1 MQKFGKII
9 KQINRRTNM
18 EHETFECSFKKAFEK
33 EDGQVTV
40 YITKDDGTDMTVYGE
55 ALGSS
60 RWPKGARLKIDA
72 QPVRTSKTGK
82 QYQTASRI
90 ECLSEVSDSSGSAP
104 AVNATYSANTA
115 NTSYATRNTSDQFS
129 EKYRLTMSNL
139 IASYMSGGK
148 VPTDSEFQQID
159 NLVRKV
165 LDAKASSVDEILK
178 DDVPF

>member
-1 MQKFGKII
+1 MQKFGNII

-33 EDGQVTV
+33 DDGQVTV
-40 YITKDDGTDMTVYGE
+40 YVTKDDGSDMTIYGE

-72 QPVRTSKTGK
+72 QPVRTSKSGK

-90 ECLSEVSDSSGSAP
+90 ECLSEISDNSGVAPNMISSSG
-104 AVNATYSANTA
+104 VQTI
-115 NTSYATRNTSDQFS
+115 RNVTDQFS

-139 IASYMSGGK
+139 IGSYMSGGK
-148 VPTDSEFQQID
+148 IPTESEFQQID

-165 LDAKASSVDEILK
+165 LEAKANSVEEILS
-178 DDVPF
+178 DDPPF

>member
-1 MQKFGKII
+1 MQKIGKII

-18 EHETFECSFKKAFEK
+18 EHETFECTFKKAFEK
-33 EDGQVTV
+33 DDGQVTV
-40 YITKDDGTDMTVYGE
+40 YINKDDGTDMTIYGE
-55 ALGSS
+55 ALGSQ
-60 RWPKGARLKIDA
+60 RWPAGARLKIDA

-90 ECLSEVSDSSGSAP
+90 ECLSEQSAAPVSNMVSATGVQ
-104 AVNATYSANTA
+104 AS
-115 NTSYATRNTSDQFS
+115 RNIPDQFS

-165 LDAKASSVDEILK
+165 LDAKANSIEEILK
-178 DDVPF
+178 DDAPF

>member
-1 MQKFGKII
+1 
-9 KQINRRTNM
+9 M

-33 EDGQVTV
+33 DDGQVTV
-40 YITKDDGTDMTVYGE
+40 YVTKDDGSDMTIYGE

-90 ECLSEVSDSSGSAP
+90 EVQSV
-104 AVNATYSANTA
+104 
-115 NTSYATRNTSDQFS
+115 RNVVDQFS

-139 IASYMSGGK
+139 IGSYMSGGK
-148 VPTDSEFQQID
+148 IPTESEFQQID

-165 LDAKASSVDEILK
+165 LEAKANSVEEILS
-178 DDVPF
+178 DDPPF

>member
-1 MQKFGKII
+1 
-9 KQINRRTNM
+9 M
-18 EHETFECSFKKAFEK
+18 EHETFECTFKKAFEK
-33 EDGQVTV
+33 DDGQVTV
-40 YITKDDGTDMTVYGE
+40 YINKDDGSDMTVYGE
-55 ALGSS
+55 ALGSQ
-60 RWPKGARLKIDA
+60 RWPAGARLKISA

-90 ECLSEVSDSSGSAP
+90 QCLSEVADNSGSTP
-104 AVNATYSANTA
+104 VNATYSANA
-115 NTSYATRNTSDQFS
+115 AVKPLDQFS

-148 VPTDSEFQQID
+148 VPTESEFQQID

-165 LDAKASSVDEILK
+165 LDAKAENVSEILK

>member
-1 MQKFGKII
+1 MQKFGNII

-33 EDGQVTV
+33 DDGQVTV
-40 YITKDDGTDMTVYGE
+40 YVTKDDGSDMTIYGE

-90 ECLSEVSDSSGSAP
+90 ECLSEVSDNSGSAP
-104 AVNATYSANTA
+104 SMVSATGVQSV
-115 NTSYATRNTSDQFS
+115 RNVVDQFS

-139 IASYMSGGK
+139 IGSYMSGGK
-148 VPTDSEFQQID
+148 IPTESEFQQID

-165 LDAKASSVDEILK
+165 LEAKANSVEEILS
-178 DDVPF
+178 DDPPF

>member
-33 EDGQVTV
+33 DDGQVTV
-40 YITKDDGTDMTVYGE
+40 YVTKDDGTDMTVYGE

-60 RWPKGARLKIDA
+60 RWPKGARLKINA
-72 QPVRTSKTGK
+72 QPVKTSKTGK
-82 QYQTASRI
+82 QYQTANRI
-90 ECLSEVSDSSGSAP
+90 ECLSEVSDNSGAAPNMVSATGVQ
-104 AVNATYSANTA
+104 AV
-115 NTSYATRNTSDQFS
+115 RNVTDQFS

-139 IASYMSGGK
+139 IGSYMSGGK
-148 VPTDSEFQQID
+148 IPTESEFQQID

-165 LDAKASSVDEILK
+165 LDAKANSVEEILS
-178 DDVPF
+178 DDPPF

>member
-1 MQKFGKII
+1 
-9 KQINRRTNM
+9 M

-33 EDGQVTV
+33 DDGQVTV
-40 YITKDDGTDMTVYGE
+40 YVTKDDGSDMTIYGE

-90 ECLSEVSDSSGSAP
+90 ECLSEVSDNSGTAPSMVSSNGVQ
-104 AVNATYSANTA
+104 AV
-115 NTSYATRNTSDQFS
+115 RNVTDQFS

-139 IASYMSGGK
+139 IGSYMSGGK
-148 VPTDSEFQQID
+148 IPTESEFQQID

-165 LDAKASSVDEILK
+165 LDAKANSVNEILS
-178 DDVPF
+178 DDPPF

>member
-1 MQKFGKII
+1 
-9 KQINRRTNM
+9 M
-18 EHETFECSFKKAFEK
+18 EHETFECTFKKAFEK
-33 EDGQVTV
+33 DDGQVTV
-40 YITKDDGTDMTVYGE
+40 YINKDDGSDMTVYGE
-55 ALGSS
+55 ALGSQ
-60 RWPKGARLKIDA
+60 RWPAGARLKIDA

-90 ECLSEVSDSSGSAP
+90 ECLSEVSDNSGSSP
-104 AVNATYSANTA
+104 VTATYSANTTHA
-115 NTSYATRNTSDQFS
+115 AVKPLDQFS

-165 LDAKASSVDEILK
+165 LDAKAQSIEEILK
-178 DDVPF
+178 DDAPF